1 MSFTIFSCNN
11 DDNPDKEV
19 CIDSTI
25 PCPVII
31 GQENKG
37 CVVNIIF
44 LAEGFTDS
52 EMTEFMTLC
61 DIAKQ
66 AILDMEPFTSAANS
80 LNFYRVNSEVNAY
93 ESYTEFWAE
102 IMNAIFCSY
111 YATTNDN
118 MNNFLSSCEFY
129 INFERTYSLFQL
141 VKTLDFMGLQYKDL
155 YSNTKHST
163 IIRENLYKEK
173 TNVLSYYIIKTIRRY
188 NVIRKKIIVIRIKI
202 RIFKNSRNIK

>member
-11 DDNPDKEV
+11 DDDPDKEV

-61 DIAKQ
+61 DITKQ

-80 LNFYRVNSEVNAY
+80 LNFYRENS
-93 ESYTEFWAE
+93 
-102 IMNAIFCSY
+102 IMRGDAS
-111 YATTNDN
+111 ATT
-118 MNNFLSSCEFY
+118 FSPTQREVVHQRL
-129 INFERTYSLFQL
+129 
-141 VKTLDFMGLQYKDL
+141 LDAIGCP
-155 YSNTKHST
+155 
-163 IIRENLYKEK
+163 
-173 TNVLSYYIIKTIRRY
+173 
-188 NVIRKKIIVIRIKI
+188 
-202 RIFKNSRNIK
+202 